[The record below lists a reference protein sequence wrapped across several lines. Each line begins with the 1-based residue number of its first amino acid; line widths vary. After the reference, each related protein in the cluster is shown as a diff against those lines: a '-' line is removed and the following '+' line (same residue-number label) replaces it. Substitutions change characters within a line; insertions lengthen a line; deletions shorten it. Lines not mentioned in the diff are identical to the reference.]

1 MCKLSALLPLFCLI
15 AGTLY
20 AQSPETFG
28 DRLMVGTS
36 MTYRGGRQMDIPNR
50 YHELTWSKNIA
61 VNLTR
66 HLYLGLDYRSL
77 WTQGSAYTFSEQ
89 QQRYFMVGSFVQ
101 FDLLPND
108 PLRLFLE
115 VSSYYGNY
123 YDPIGLQDPYRQD
136 GLWYFGGGGGLDIP
150 LNRYLSLDLA
160 FIFHD
165 TYGTW
170 RETTGYNI
178 YIIGLNVNL
187 GLR

>member
-1 MCKLSALLPLFCLI
+1 MCKLNALLPLFCLI
-15 AGTLY
+15 AGTLN
-20 AQSPETFG
+20 AQPPETFG
-28 DRLMVGTS
+28 ERLIVGTS
-36 MTYRGGRQMDIPNR
+36 MSYVWETDETIPNTF
-50 YHELTWSKNIA
+50 HELTWSKNIA

-108 PLRLFLE
+108 PIRLFLE
-115 VSSYYGNY
+115 ISSYYGNY
-123 YDPIGLQDPYRQD
+123 YQPLGQEDPVKKDS
-136 GLWYFGGGGGLDIP
+136 LWYFGGGAGLDIP
-150 LNRYLSLDLA
+150 LTRYLSLDLA

-170 RETTGYNI
+170 RDTAGYNI
-178 YIIGLNVNL
+178 YIIGLNFNF
-187 GLR
+187 GRF